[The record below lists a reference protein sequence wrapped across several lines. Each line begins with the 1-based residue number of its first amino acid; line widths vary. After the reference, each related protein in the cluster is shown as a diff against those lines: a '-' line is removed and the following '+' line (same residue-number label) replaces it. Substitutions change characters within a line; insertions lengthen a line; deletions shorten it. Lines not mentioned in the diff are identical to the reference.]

1 MSDIRR
7 DRLLGPREPLA
18 VAITER
24 EINIRQLFRER
35 HFYRKINLIGK
46 SFVLLL
52 AMCLV
57 SEINA
62 LRLIT
67 AIPLVILIALSFYLV
82 VQSRNR
88 CEALTIRL
96 NQELED
102 FKNFMRDSDNEEKKI
117 RVCYF
122 HRHC

>member
-1 MSDIRR
+1 MCSTVDLMGDLRR
-7 DRLLGPREPLA
+7 DRLLGPRELLA

-24 EINIRQLFRER
+24 EIFNIRQLFRER

-46 SFVLLL
+46 SFVCLL

-62 LRLIT
+62 LRLTTVIL
-67 AIPLVILIALSFYLV
+67 LVILIALSFYLV
-82 VQSRNR
+82 VQSWNR

-96 NQELED
+96 NEELED
-102 FKNFMRDSDNEEKKI
+102 FRNLMRDSDNEE
-117 RVCYF
+117 
-122 HRHC
+122 